1 MQTSVTPDAIST
13 VLSNPSFDS
22 SSDRSEIVVQVVD
35 LKPIGNRYTF
45 SANDGKTKVKAM
57 FTASLTPEIIS
68 GKIQN
73 LGLIRLIDFT
83 VNDISS
89 KSTKYFLVTKCE
101 AVGSVLDSEIN
112 LDSKSGEEEA
122 REPKKQKLEHSPVSP
137 LNDVVSTGITLK
149 PKQEFVA
156 KSASQIMS
164 EQRGQCCTSC
174 KNGHD

>member
-1 MQTSVTPDAIST
+1 M
-13 VLSNPSFDS
+13 
-22 SSDRSEIVVQVVD
+22 
-35 LKPIGNRYTF
+35 
-45 SANDGKTKVKAM
+45 
-57 FTASLTPEIIS
+57 
-68 GKIQN
+68 
-73 LGLIRLIDFT
+73 
-83 VNDISS
+83 
-89 KSTKYFLVTKCE
+89 TKCE

-164 EQRGQCCTSC
+164 EQRG
-174 KNGHD
+174 K